1 MSFMASPWDFPD
13 TFERIPQIT
22 LRAVVD
28 PTSWEV
34 SDISASLIFG
44 FHYMDI
50 MFPSQ

>member
-1 MSFMASPWDFPD
+1 MSFMASPWDYPD

-34 SDISASLIFG
+34 IDITAKLIFG

>member
-13 TFERIPQIT
+13 TFERIPRMT

-34 SDISASLIFG
+34 VDISAKLNFG
-44 FHYMDI
+44 FHYMDVLL
-50 MFPSQ
+50 PS